1 MATQKQINLMAYK
14 EWVKPEDI
22 SKRIWTIAPWA
33 LAMDKNGSYG
43 IDFKKDLY
51 DYSKAPE
58 STEWG
63 LVLDGAVVKRPTTNK
78 PLSAEEQQFNILPE
92 SVTWVKPYI
101 SPTLQAKIDSK
112 KTPVT
117 PVQTTPAPVTTE
129 EVVTPVVEPIK
140 PVETKPVEV
149 APVLTDVE
157 KQAQATGVKYAMVNG
172 LPEYEPTNKEE
183 ALKIL
188 QSGGKFSAE
197 NGMTAVAKA
206 NLDKYRKYAQ
216 MTDTQLAQ
224 NIVNGNVSSREL
236 EQITSIN
243 PDLVAKAK
251 DMARKSTITDTA
263 NTIQVANDSI
273 VKGEDTQ
280 VQNKA
285 LTNLLTKL
293 ADLDANAESYGDIKA
308 RVYANYP
315 DMEVARGEIV
325 NAQTQLRQLQRAKR
339 DIFDDYKKKNSSLPI
354 SMIVSGYSALSK
366 EIDDQIY
373 AVNDTLSQNVAL
385 YNSYL
390 DEAKSEI
397 DWEVGNQEK
406 QEQRLFDL
414 YGVTSKE
421 EIRQEDFARA
431 DKLLADELAR
441 ADKADVAK
449 IKQLEQE
456 RLDNVKEAIAKLG
469 VEPVGETYDE
479 LLGEYATAVKNQP
492 KEEKITTG
500 LKAGDFYMQDG
511 ELKQVPEG
519 GGIGGNLGDLR
530 PLAWQYP
537 NEASFKNNNPAGFTV
552 NNAFQ
557 QFFDTWVAPAGSTA
571 DIWSKAWIQFWPWA
585 LRPSW
590 EGGKYVQFPTIDEG
604 LKAMRLWW
612 DTRNN
617 TIDDQLK
624 SFSAAGYKL
633 PWFEGKKFSELS
645 EEQKNQFLMT
655 QIKKESPWLS
665 RVLSQQQAQKSDP
678 YLQAFNVLAFDK
690 PTLQK
695 QEQKVLQD
703 LISSGNEAQVRTKLE
718 NLASNNIEGA
728 PEKTAYQQTR
738 TLVSSLDKVRQTLDK
753 LKAKRVNTGLL
764 KGKYEDIA
772 NKFGKVWDPEIAKL
786 GVTLRD
792 QLDALR
798 RARSGAALTEF
809 EEKFYDSIFP
819 SAGKSYDL
827 NVAGLEGLL
836 DSRKALKNS
845 YLQNAYGDDLFNTIW
860 GEKQAPENTTEYKG
874 YKLPWTVGWESNV
887 WGYKWY
893 KLPNQ

>member
-1 MATQKQINLMAYK
+1 MVKTQLVDPLGRNIWGIPNPTITNTVVTNPIQWAQPAPAPVPVPTVAPVAPLPAT
-14 EWVKPEDI
+14 KPV
-22 SKRIWTIAPWA
+22 TTP
-33 LAMDKNGSYG
+33 L
-43 IDFKKDLY
+43 
-51 DYSKAPE
+51 PE
-58 STEWG
+58 Y
-63 LVLDGAVVKRPTTNK
+63 
-78 PLSAEEQQFNILPE
+78 QLPE
-92 SVTWVKPYI
+92 SVTWVKPYV
-101 SPTLQAKIDSK
+101 SPTLQAKIDAK
-112 KTPVT
+112 KPPVT
-117 PVQTTPAPVTTE
+117 PVQPPPAPVTTE
-129 EVVTPVVEPIK
+129 EVKTPVVEPVK

-149 APVLTDVE
+149 PPVLTDAE
-157 KQAQATGVKYAMVNG
+157 KQAQATGVKYSMVNG
-172 LPEYEPTNKEE
+172 VPEYAPTNKEE

-224 NIVNGNVSSREL
+224 NIVNGNVSNREL

-273 VKGEDTQ
+273 VKWEDTQ

-293 ADLDANAESYGDIKA
+293 AKLDANAESYGDIKA

-325 NAQTQLRQLQRAKR
+325 NAQTQLRELQRAKR
-339 DIFDDYKKKNSSLPI
+339 DIFEDYKKKNSSLPI
-354 SMIVSGYSALSK
+354 SMIMAGYSALSK
-366 EIDDQIY
+366 GIDDQIY
-373 AVNDTLSQNVAL
+373 EVNDTLSQNVAL

-397 DWEVGNQEK
+397 DWEVGNQQK

-414 YGVTSKE
+414 YWVTNAA

-431 DKLLADELAR
+431 DKKLADEIAR
-441 ADKADVAK
+441 TDKKDK
-449 IKQLEQE
+449 ETLTRLEQQH
-456 RLDNVKEAIAKLG
+456 LDNLKEAIAKLG
-469 VEPVGETYDE
+469 VTPVGETYDD
-479 LLGEYATAVKNQP
+479 LLDEYATAVRNQP
-492 KEEKITTG
+492 SEVKTG
-500 LKAGDFYMQDG
+500 LKAWDYYLEAWQ
-511 ELKQVPEG
+511 LKQVPEWGTFG
-519 GGIGGNLGDLR
+519 GGGDLR
-530 PLAWQYP
+530 QYASQFP
-537 NEASFKNNNPAGFTV
+537 REASLKNNNPAGITF
-552 NNAFQ
+552 NDSFANRLQQAGIAFEKG
-557 QFFDTWVAPAGSTA
+557 TNRPANEWGSYF
-571 DIWSKAWIQFWPWA
+571 S
-585 LRPSW
+585 
-590 EGGKYVQFPTIDEG
+590 FPTIEEG
-604 LKAMRLWW
+604 FKAYDLLWSSPSYTNLTLGQALNRW
-612 DTRNN
+612 N
-617 TIDDQLK
+617 TGSTEKWYWNQISSEVGINAGTKVSDLSPEQLRSVQMSQLK
-624 SFSAAGYKL
+624 R
-633 PWFEGKKFSELS
+633 
-645 EEQKNQFLMT
+645 
-655 QIKKESPWLS
+655 ESPWMYRILG
-665 RVLSQQQAQKSDP
+665 QQQSQKSDP

-738 TLVSSLDKVRQTLDK
+738 TLVSSLEKVRQTLDN
-753 LKAKRVNTGLL
+753 LKAKGVNTGLL

-792 QLDALR
+792 QLDSLR

-827 NVAGLEGLL
+827 NVAGLDGLL

-845 YLQNAYGDDLFNTIW
+845 YLQNAYGDELFNTIW
-860 GEKQAPENTTEYKG
+860 WEKQTQTQTESKNNIFTQNKTQTT
-874 YKLPWTVGWESNV
+874 TVNPSSIW
-887 WGYKWY
+887 
-893 KLPNQ
+893 Q

>member
-1 MATQKQINLMAYK
+1 
-14 EWVKPEDI
+14 
-22 SKRIWTIAPWA
+22 
-33 LAMDKNGSYG
+33 
-43 IDFKKDLY
+43 
-51 DYSKAPE
+51 
-58 STEWG
+58 
-63 LVLDGAVVKRPTTNK
+63 
-78 PLSAEEQQFNILPE
+78 
-92 SVTWVKPYI
+92 
-101 SPTLQAKIDSK
+101 
-112 KTPVT
+112 
-117 PVQTTPAPVTTE
+117 
-129 EVVTPVVEPIK
+129 
-140 PVETKPVEV
+140 
-149 APVLTDVE
+149 
-157 KQAQATGVKYAMVNG
+157 MVNG

-492 KEEKITTG
+492 SDNKPFAVGKDSLIF
-500 LKAGDFYMQDG
+500 D
-511 ELKQVPEG
+511 
-519 GGIGGNLGDLR
+519 
-530 PLAWQYP
+530 
-537 NEASFKNNNPAGFTV
+537 PAT
-552 NNAFQ
+552 
-557 QFFDTWVAPAGSTA
+557 
-571 DIWSKAWIQFWPWA
+571 
-585 LRPSW
+585 
-590 EGGKYVQFPTIDEG
+590 GKYI
-604 LKAMRLWW
+604 
-612 DTRNN
+612 
-617 TIDDQLK
+617 
-624 SFSAAGYKL
+624 L
-633 PWFEGKKFSELS
+633 P
-645 EEQKNQFLMT
+645 
-655 QIKKESPWLS
+655 P
-665 RVLSQQQAQKSDP
+665 
-678 YLQAFNVLAFDK
+678 
-690 PTLQK
+690 
-695 QEQKVLQD
+695 
-703 LISSGNEAQVRTKLE
+703 
-718 NLASNNIEGA
+718 
-728 PEKTAYQQTR
+728 
-738 TLVSSLDKVRQTLDK
+738 
-753 LKAKRVNTGLL
+753 
-764 KGKYEDIA
+764 
-772 NKFGKVWDPEIAKL
+772 
-786 GVTLRD
+786 
-792 QLDALR
+792 
-798 RARSGAALTEF
+798 
-809 EEKFYDSIFP
+809 
-819 SAGKSYDL
+819 
-827 NVAGLEGLL
+827 
-836 DSRKALKNS
+836 
-845 YLQNAYGDDLFNTIW
+845 
-860 GEKQAPENTTEYKG
+860 
-874 YKLPWTVGWESNV
+874 
-887 WGYKWY
+887 
-893 KLPNQ
+893 

>member
-63 LVLDGAVVKRPTTNK
+63 LVLDGAVVKRPTTNQ
-78 PLSAEEQQFNILPE
+78 PISAEEQQFNILPE

-101 SPTLQAKIDSK
+101 SPTLQAKIDAK

-117 PVQTTPAPVTTE
+117 PVQPTPAPVTTE
-129 EVVTPVVEPIK
+129 EVVTPVVEPVK

-149 APVLTDVE
+149 APVAPAPVTTPVTPELTDIE
-157 KQAQATGVKYAMVNG
+157 KQAQATWVKYTMVNG

-293 ADLDANAESYGDIKA
+293 GELDANAESYGDIKA

-339 DIFDDYKKKNSSLPI
+339 DLFADYKKKNSSLPI
-354 SMIVSGYSALSK
+354 SMIMAGYSALSK
-366 EIDDQIY
+366 GIDDQIY
-373 AVNDTLSQNVAL
+373 EVNDTLSQNVAL

-397 DWEVGNQEK
+397 DWEVGNQAK
-406 QEQRLFDL
+406 QEQRLFDM
-414 YGVTSKE
+414 YGVTNAA
-421 EIRQEDFARA
+421 EIRQEDLIRKDQELAAAMEQAQSKQEYDMFKDERDYNFKVAEAISKENYQNRQLGIQERA
-431 DKLLADELAR
+431 KASDFLKFEVPNEDGSVSTVYRNPMTGQEMASSTVYGSTPSTTQGQDAPIGKVFNLFSPTGQALLWVPDGTVVPTRLGEVSPQNAQVRGKECAEFVNDVYGNLLPKKLGSTYQDKL
-441 ADKADVAK
+441 DVC
-449 IKQLEQE
+449 
-456 RLDNVKEAIAKLG
+456 N
-469 VEPVGETYDE
+469 ET
-479 LLGEYATAVKNQP
+479 T
-492 KEEKITTG
+492 
-500 LKAGDFYMQDG
+500 
-511 ELKQVPEG
+511 
-519 GGIGGNLGDLR
+519 GGIGSVAAWQPEGSGKYGHTGIVVDEDASNYYVKSSNYTPWTVTTVPVPKDNIKNFYTPPEIKQAQEQESVWPQPIKYANGNVRTPEGTLYTKKEVTEMDNKIKSDEQYKRASTTLQYFRALDKLNQLVEKYGTEIWPLASVQSAFGGTKKSELQEAYNNILFAEKEYRNLGVLNWPDVGLLTSGLPSPVSFKYTNAAGDDIDISGTPSNNKVLQGIKSKKLTLQKELEDTYNTLNVGNQNLGDTL
-530 PLAWQYP
+530 
-537 NEASFKNNNPAGFTV
+537 
-552 NNAFQ
+552 
-557 QFFDTWVAPAGSTA
+557 
-571 DIWSKAWIQFWPWA
+571 
-585 LRPSW
+585 PS
-590 EGGKYVQFPTIDEG
+590 
-604 LKAMRLWW
+604 LKALNDIRK
-612 DTRNN
+612 RA
-617 TIDDQLK
+617 QLETEESDVE
-624 SFSAAGYKL
+624 SFIN
-633 PWFEGKKFSELS
+633 
-645 EEQKNQFLMT
+645 QK
-655 QIKKESPWLS
+655 
-665 RVLSQQQAQKSDP
+665 
-678 YLQAFNVLAFDK
+678 
-690 PTLQK
+690 
-695 QEQKVLQD
+695 
-703 LISSGNEAQVRTKLE
+703 
-718 NLASNNIEGA
+718 
-728 PEKTAYQQTR
+728 
-738 TLVSSLDKVRQTLDK
+738 
-753 LKAKRVNTGLL
+753 
-764 KGKYEDIA
+764 
-772 NKFGKVWDPEIAKL
+772 
-786 GVTLRD
+786 
-792 QLDALR
+792 
-798 RARSGAALTEF
+798 
-809 EEKFYDSIFP
+809 
-819 SAGKSYDL
+819 
-827 NVAGLEGLL
+827 
-836 DSRKALKNS
+836 
-845 YLQNAYGDDLFNTIW
+845 
-860 GEKQAPENTTEYKG
+860 
-874 YKLPWTVGWESNV
+874 
-887 WGYKWY
+887 
-893 KLPNQ
+893 